1 VETRSVRRV
10 LARDAGVVA
19 RHDLAP
25 ALAHEGRVTDLL
37 RPVRHAFALH
47 PDVDRFAA
55 VRVRLRVARR
65 IQRQAQQERGRK
77 FGRRAAPHQRELV
90 LLLHGAPLVGAT
102 GACVRAARERRQRH
116 LAQLRQIGHCLIGF
130 LDRQDLFGRH
140 EQVGMHALLRRVELR
155 ARVDALVAT
164 RPVHILV
171 NNTGG
176 PPGGPVASAP
186 AEAFLDAFGRHLLAN
201 QALAQATVP
210 GMRAAGWGRIVN
222 VVSTSVYEPIAG
234 LGVSNTIRG
243 AVAGWA
249 KTLSRE
255 LGPDGI
261 TVNNV
266 LPGYTETGRIEQIL
280 QDRTAATGKSREEVV
295 AAMLASVPAGRF
307 AKPEETA
314 GVIAFLCSPAAGYVN
329 GVSLAVD
336 GGRMQ
341 SI

>member
-1 VETRSVRRV
+1 MDLN
-10 LARDAGVVA
+10 LAG
-19 RHDLAP
+19 RH
-25 ALAHEGRVTDLL
+25 ALVCGASEGIGRATAHELAALGADVT
-37 RPVRHAFALH
+37 VM
-47 PDVDRFAA
+47 
-55 VRVRLRVARR
+55 ARR
-65 IQRQAQQERGRK
+65 ADALEAVVDSLPRTQGQRHEALVADVSRVDELRGR
-77 FGRRAAPHQRELV
+77 A
-90 LLLHGAPLVGAT
+90 
-102 GACVRAARERRQRH
+102 
-116 LAQLRQIGHCLIGF
+116 
-130 LDRQDLFGRH
+130 
-140 EQVGMHALLRRVELR
+140 
-155 ARVDALVAT
+155 DALVAS

-176 PPGGPVASAP
+176 PPGGPVFAAA
-186 AEAFLDAFGRHLLAN
+186 AEAFLDAFGKHLLAN

-210 GMRAAGWGRIVN
+210 GMRAAGWGRVVN

-255 LGPDGI
+255 LGPQGI

-266 LPGYTETGRIEQIL
+266 LPGYTDTARIDQIL
-280 QDRTAATGKSREEVV
+280 RDRTSATGKSREEVV
-295 AAMLASVPAGRF
+295 AAMLASVPVGRF

-314 GVIAFLCSPAAGYVN
+314 GVIAFLCSPAAAYVT

>member
-1 VETRSVRRV
+1 MDLNLSGRHALVCGASEGIGRATAHELALLGADVTVLSRRQDALDAV
-10 LARDAGVVA
+10 LATLPRAGA
-19 RHDLAP
+19 
-25 ALAHEGRVTDLL
+25 
-37 RPVRHAFALH
+37 
-47 PDVDRFAA
+47 
-55 VRVRLRVARR
+55 
-65 IQRQAQQERGRK
+65 
-77 FGRRAAPHQRELV
+77 
-90 LLLHGAPLVGAT
+90 
-102 GACVRAARERRQRH
+102 QRH
-116 LAQLRQIGHCLIGF
+116 R
-130 LDRQDLFGRH
+130 
-140 EQVGMHALLRRVELR
+140 ALSADVSRRDELR
-155 ARVDALVAT
+155 ARIDALVAAT
-164 RPVHILV
+164 PVHILV

-176 PPGGPVASAP
+176 PPGGPASA
-186 AEAFLDAFGRHLLAN
+186 ADEAAFLDAFGKHLLASH
-201 QALAQATVP
+201 ALAQAVLP
-210 GMRAAGWGRIVN
+210 GMRAARWGRIVN

-243 AVAGWA
+243 AVASWA

-266 LPGYTETGRIEQIL
+266 LPGYTDTARIDQIL
-280 QDRTAATGKSREEVV
+280 RDRTAATGKSREEVI

-307 AKPEETA
+307 AQPEETG